1 MPNTCGEG
9 NTFSDISN
17 CASLPLDDAFKNYMK
32 GGDDDLVG
40 NAAELFKDMIQDGGR
55 RKRRIS
61 RKSRRRSR
69 RKSRRSRKSRRRS
82 RRKSRRSRK
91 SRKSR
96 RSRRRSR
103 RKSRRSRRKSRRS
116 RKSRKSRKS
125 MKYQR
130 GGRESIGYYPAIAEP
145 SIGGRSE
152 IKSYSSCDTPVFP
165 VDCRDLRGGSRRRRR
180 RRMRRRSKRK
190 QRGGNDPY
198 KLSGLPSNFSP
209 DMNNRQFGCRAPY
222 WTPKCV

>member
-61 RKSRRRSR
+61 RKSR
-69 RKSRRSRKSRRRS
+69 
-82 RRKSRRSRK
+82 
-91 SRKSR
+91 
-96 RSRRRSR
+96 
-103 RKSRRSRRKSRRS
+103 RRSRRKSRRS